1 MDDCLNNYK
10 GNRIILT
17 LLIGFSIMNFGGEIG
32 FSMKIV
38 GAILAAGTS
47 SRMGRNKLLLPYR
60 EHTVIE
66 EVLGQ
71 ILESDLDEVM
81 VVTGFEKE
89 YVEQLIQK
97 NHDDRVKIIYN
108 ENFGLGRAESIKC
121 AVRNISDQTDAILF
135 MVGDKP
141 TVGAEL
147 INRAIAEFR
156 DRSPDILYV
165 KTPAGRGH
173 PIIFSRR
180 LFDGLLKLDGDVI
193 GDEMIARYK
202 SGVVGLPDGTVQA
215 DIDTMEDYRLL
226 TE

>member
-1 MDDCLNNYK
+1 
-10 GNRIILT
+10 
-17 LLIGFSIMNFGGEIG
+17 
-32 FSMKIV
+32 MKIV

-66 EVLGQ
+66 EVLCQ
-71 ILESDLDEVM
+71 ILESDLDAVI
-81 VVTGFEKE
+81 VVTGFERE

-108 ENFGLGRAESIKC
+108 ENFELGRAESIKS
-121 AVRNISDQTDAILF
+121 AVRNISDRTDAILF

-141 TVGAEL
+141 TVRAEL
-147 INRAIAEFR
+147 INRAIAEFKGK
-156 DRSPDILYV
+156 SPEILYV

-180 LFDGLLKLDGDVI
+180 LFDELLKLNGDMV
-193 GDEMIARYK
+193 GDEIIGRYK
-202 SGVVGLPDGTVQA
+202 DGVVELPDGAVQA
-215 DIDTMEDYRLL
+215 DIDTIEDYRIL